1 MYRTFIKHNFI
12 YPLRIAKRLIMTGG
26 IHSRNYLQCLNSI
39 AHQKLHFNKAILNFS
54 IDIEL
59 IDKRDAER
67 SRRIF
72 DKLISLVKEH
82 SLSLTWAVMG
92 NINSISLSF
101 PYILEKISSVSNQ
114 EIASHSFSH
123 PDFTSLNKQEAI
135 NDIKSSLRCFNERGL
150 SPKTFIFPWNK
161 AGYIEEVEMAGF
173 ESYRGYSNQAIRSD
187 KRGLIVFPA
196 DLCLNPSGFTS
207 KEIISL
213 IDEAVRYKILINF
226 FTHLMEFENE
236 SELEYFLKPV
246 FLHIKR
252 CEGDGLLEMLTIME
266 ITHRMKGILQGKL

>member
-1 MYRTFIKHNFI
+1 MYHTFIKHNFI
-12 YPLRIAKRLIMTGG
+12 YPLRIAKRLILTWG
-26 IHSRNYLQCLNSI
+26 IHSQNYLQCLNSI
-39 AHQKLHFNKAILNFS
+39 TRQKLHFNKAILNFS

-59 IDKRDAER
+59 IDKRDSEK
-67 SRRIF
+67 SRRVF

-101 PYILEKISSVSNQ
+101 PYILEKISSVPNQ

-135 NDIKSSLRCFNERGL
+135 NDIKNSIRCFNERGL

-161 AGYIEEVEMAGF
+161 AGYIEEVKRAGF
-173 ESYRGYSNQAIRSD
+173 ESYRGYSNQTIHSD
-187 KRGLIVFPA
+187 KGGLIVFPA

-213 IDEAVRYKILINF
+213 IDEAVRYKILIHF

-252 CEGDGLLEMLTIME
+252 CESDRLLEMLTMME
-266 ITHRMKGILQGKL
+266 ITHRMKGIL

>member
-1 MYRTFIKHNFI
+1 MYHAFIKHNFI
-12 YPLRIAKRLIMTGG
+12 YPLRIVKRLILTGG

-39 AHQKLHFNKAILNFS
+39 AQQKLHFNKAILNFS

-59 IDKRDAER
+59 IDKRVAER

-82 SLSLTWAVMG
+82 SMSLTWAVMG
-92 NINSISLSF
+92 NINSVSLSF
-101 PYILEKISSVSNQ
+101 PYILENISSVPNQ
-114 EIASHSFSH
+114 EMASHSFSH

-135 NDIKSSLRCFNERGL
+135 NDIKNSIRCFNERGL
-150 SPKTFIFPWNK
+150 SPRTFIFPWNK
-161 AGYIEEVEMAGF
+161 AGHREEVRRAGF
-173 ESYRGYSNQAIRSD
+173 ESYRGYSSQTIHRD
-187 KRGLIVFPA
+187 KEGLIVFSA

-213 IDEAVRYKILINF
+213 IDGAVRYKILINF
-226 FTHLMEFENE
+226 FTHLMEFESE

-252 CEGDGLLEMLTIME
+252 CEGDGLLEMLSMKE
-266 ITHRMKGILQGKL
+266 ITHRMKGIL

>member
-1 MYRTFIKHNFI
+1 MYRTFIKNNFT
-12 YPLRIAKRLIMTGG
+12 YPLRIAKRLILTGS
-26 IHSRNYLQCLNSI
+26 IHSKKYIECLNSI
-39 AHQKLHFNKAILNFS
+39 AHQNLLNKAILNFS

-59 IDKRDAER
+59 LDERKAER

-72 DKLISLVKEH
+72 DELISLVKEH

-92 NINSISLSF
+92 NINSINLSF
-101 PYILEKISSVSNQ
+101 PYLIEKIISVPNQ

-135 NDIKSSLRCFNERGL
+135 DDIKSSLRCFNERGL

-161 AGYIEEVEMAGF
+161 AGYIEEIKKAGF
-173 ESYRGYSNQAIRSD
+173 ESYRGYSNQTIHRD
-187 KRGLIVFPA
+187 KEGLIVFPA

-213 IDEAVRYKILINF
+213 IDEAVRYKILINI
-226 FTHLMEFENE
+226 FTHLLEFRDEVELNNFLEPIFSYVKMCENNDQLDTMTMRE
-236 SELEYFLKPV
+236 ITDDIGKG
-246 FLHIKR
+246 IA
-252 CEGDGLLEMLTIME
+252 GLL
-266 ITHRMKGILQGKL
+266 